1 MTPDTRR
8 KHKIVLY
15 NPQAVFFT
23 MPLALLAIGSYL
35 DAQEYEIRIIDG
47 RLEKD
52 PVAAVLAEV
61 GDALCLGVTVL
72 TGAPIRD
79 ALRITQAART
89 RQPDLPII
97 WGGWHPSL
105 FPMETLAEG
114 QIDAVVIGQGEETFA
129 EIVACLARGERNLAG
144 IPGCAW
150 RPRRN
155 PATREGQPEILM
167 NAPRPLR
174 DTNKF
179 PAMNYDLIPVER
191 YFTLKGRAL
200 QGRQSRQLDYISSQ
214 GCRFRCTFCAD
225 PFVYKRGW
233 FGLEPARMGEELER
247 LWQRYHF
254 VDVGFQDE
262 TFFTSPRRLVAIA
275 EEFQQRHLEFTW
287 MATMRADQG
296 YRLDE
301 AALAVCKRAG
311 LRRVM
316 IGMESGSQEMLD
328 HIKKDIKIEQ
338 VFDCAEKCRRQGVAI
353 LFNIIVGFPEEPP
366 ESVTESLRIAKE
378 LRAMSPN
385 FEIAVFYYKPY
396 PGNEIAD
403 TLQRQGY
410 RFPRTLAEWAE
421 FDYVGSS
428 GPWVT
433 KAKHDLVEGFKFYQR
448 IAWGQPTMLR
458 LPLQALARWRCRHDY
473 YGWPVE
479 RAIIEKLKPG
489 PQLS

>member
-1 MTPDTRR
+1 MLSLHKSR
-8 KHKIVLY
+8 HKIVLY
-15 NPQAVFFT
+15 NPQAVFYT

-35 DAQEYEIRIIDG
+35 DPQAYEVRIIDG

-52 PVAAVLAEV
+52 AVSAVLAEIE
-61 GDALCLGVTVL
+61 DALCLGVTVL
-72 TGAPIRD
+72 TGAPIQD
-79 ALRITQAART
+79 ALRITQAARA
-89 RQPDLPII
+89 RRPDLPVI

-105 FPMETLAEG
+105 FPLETLAEANV
-114 QIDAVVIGQGEETFA
+114 DVAVIGQGEQTFA
-129 EIVACLARGERNLAG
+129 EIVARLAQGERDLGG

-150 RPRRN
+150 RAFYP
-155 PATREGQPEILM
+155 PATEDSVPEIIM
-167 NAPRPLR
+167 NAPRALR
-174 DTNKF
+174 DINQF

-191 YFTLKGRAL
+191 YFTLKRRAL

-233 FGLEPARMGEELER
+233 FGLEPARMGEELEQ
-247 LWQRYHF
+247 LWWRYHF
-254 VDVGFQDE
+254 MDVGFQDE
-262 TFFTSPRRLVAIA
+262 TFFTSPRRLANIA
-275 EEFQQRHLEFTW
+275 EEFLRRDLGFTW

-301 AALAVCKRAG
+301 AVLAACKRAG

-338 VFDCAEKCRRQGVAI
+338 VFDCAEKCQRQGVAI
-353 LFNIIVGFPEEPP
+353 LFNIIVGFPDETA

-378 LRAMSPN
+378 LRAMSPD

-433 KAKHDLVEGFKFYQR
+433 KVKHDLVEGFKFYQR
-448 IAWGQPTMLR
+448 IAWSQPTLLR
-458 LPLQALARWRCRHDY
+458 TPIQALARWRCRHDN

-479 RAIIEKLKPG
+479 RVILERLRPG
-489 PQLS
+489 PKLS